1 MNNTK
6 LLLSFALTTGSLI
19 FCTANQDWTKNQTI
33 YRKFLEDIVH
43 NCDKY
48 DKQTSHYHTG
58 FLSMLTPAEAVTVL
72 THNEKDIINLAK
84 ANHCFNCAN
93 DLEAISQKLSKV
105 MKRTDIEGLT
115 LFEIMSDKKLREEIK
130 SAN

>member
-72 THNEKDIINLAK
+72 THNEKDIINSLQ
-84 ANHCFNCAN
+84 HDFFNRMQERF
-93 DLEAISQKLSKV
+93 LKQRTTFSIISK
-105 MKRTDIEGLT
+105 
-115 LFEIMSDKKLREEIK
+115 
-130 SAN
+130 